1 MPGLRQAVGNLSKT
15 QVTLSQPNLLSVA
28 DPRSGR
34 LSLKTIEEIYVAAWC
49 TVMPITGT
57 VLIPPIQGTVP
68 AYMLALGSAVLIFFK
83 ISSDEVPAAVLR
95 YLKTFLYVFLLWLLL
110 LVGSQLGLMISGRHD
125 FGGVGMITPDDS
137 TVIMR
142 SSLFTQSLYLV
153 ACVMTALYF
162 RYFFQPRWMRYVYWG
177 GYLLAGYGIYEWTY
191 FLVFHQTGDFMANRT
206 FGDHPASWSQG
217 ISFGGLQ
224 LLRIKSTL
232 GEPTFFAAVVL
243 PYLFLALDG
252 RQILLSCLLL
262 FTALFSTSTACYITL
277 STCLLVKSV
286 WTGRVQFKFLSI
298 LLLIALFLGLLAV
311 LFPETFRGMFIDK
324 ISGNNDSGAS
334 RIESTMAVHDLY
346 GTFTIPNWIFG
357 IGFGYVYLGI
367 YADLLVNTGIIGL
380 GAFLWVFLR
389 PLIFLPTSRGYEGH
403 KAGLLAIVI
412 LCGLSLSELFLPP
425 TWMFIG
431 LAYYKLE
438 QYRNERWKARPLSAA

>member
-1 MPGLRQAVGNLSKT
+1 
-15 QVTLSQPNLLSVA
+15 VA
-28 DPRSGR
+28 EHRSGR
-34 LSLKTIEEIYVAAWC
+34 ISLAKLEEIYVAAWC
-49 TVMPITGT
+49 VVMPITGT
-57 VLIPPIQGTVP
+57 VLVPSIQGTVP
-68 AYMLALGSAVLIFFK
+68 AYMLALASVLLIFFK
-83 ISSDEVPAAVLR
+83 TRSDDIAAPVLR
-95 YLKTFLYVFLLWLLL
+95 YFKTSLYVFLLWLLL

-125 FGGVGMITPDDS
+125 FGGVGMITPDDD
-137 TVIMR
+137 TIVMR
-142 SSLFTQSLYLV
+142 SSLFTQSLYLL

-162 RYFFQPRWMRYVYWG
+162 RYFFQPGWMRYVYWG

-252 RQILLSCLLL
+252 RQVLLSCLLL
-262 FTALFSTSTACYITL
+262 FTALFSTSTACYVTL
-277 STCLLVKSV
+277 FSCLLVKSV
-286 WTGRVQFKFLSI
+286 WTGKVEFRFLSI
-298 LLLIALFLGLLAV
+298 LLFLAAFLGALAV
-311 LFPETFRGMFIDK
+311 FFPDTFRGMFADK

-334 RIESTMAVHDLY
+334 RLESAGAVNDLY

-357 IGFGYVYLGI
+357 IGFGYVYLGV
-367 YADLLVNTGIIGL
+367 YAALLVNTGIIGL
-380 GAFLWVFLR
+380 GTFLCVFLR
-389 PLIFLPTSRGYEGH
+389 PLIFLPATRGYEGH

-412 LCGLSLSELFLPP
+412 LCGLSLSEQFLPP

-438 QYRNERWKARPLSAA
+438 QYRNERRRTPSPA